1 MPAEGTLEPAFPTPT
16 AYGTRGLTP
25 ADAAFPINSGLVF
38 FSAERNG
45 RYEIYAAPV
54 NDPSAFANWKQLT
67 RGYSPARAPALSP
80 DGKQLAFQSRKDGNW
95 EIYILDLVSNKIT
108 RLTNQLAYDGAPTW
122 SPDGQ
127 QLAFESYRTGDL
139 DIWRINA
146 DGSGLINL
154 TPDEPAYDYAPMW
167 SPGGTRIAFT
177 SWAAGHK
184 QIFTISADGK
194 DLTNVSNSEYSD
206 EQPAWS
212 PDGRQLAFV
221 SNREA
226 CDLSLKATIDEPP
239 TAGSVAAGNCQRR
252 GVYVAAA
259 SGSTL
264 SNVRQLTFSGRDL
277 NPVWSADGKTIL
289 YLSPRPARQALFVV
303 SADGGLTHAVSDAPM
318 WINSAAWSSLDK
330 VGIGSAP
337 VDEPPLYVEKPIP
350 GDAGGGYPYN
360 FRGMREIYLA
370 PSWGIM
376 SSAVSTSFLALRDR
390 VKRDSGVDFLA
401 KLSDMT
407 RPIDYDCDNT
417 CDDLSWHKSGRAVD
431 TLLTLPFKGRETVML
446 VREDLFGEVYWHVY
460 LRTAA
465 QDGSQG
471 EPLKDAPWDIS
482 SEARS
487 RVAAGLGGI
496 EGPVEYGYFVDFTEL
511 ARNYGWGRISS
522 HDDDDFDWRNNREA
536 LEFWHFEKEDGLNW
550 WQAMREVYSE
560 KQMRELFDW
569 TTIVDVWEKDPFR
582 VFFHAV
588 PPAPSAWKWFALVPH
603 DE

>member
-1 MPAEGTLEPAFPTPT
+1 MEDSRAFRTD
-16 AYGTRGLTP
+16 A
-25 ADAAFPINSGLVF
+25 AAFPSSDHLVF

-45 RYEIYAAPV
+45 RYEIYAASI
-54 NDPSAFANWKQLT
+54 NDASAFANWKQLT

-80 DGKQLAFQSRKDGNW
+80 DGKQLAFQSRKEGNW

-122 SPDGQ
+122 SPDGK
-127 QLAFESYRTGDL
+127 QLAFESYRTDDL

-146 DGSGLINL
+146 DGTGLINL
-154 TPDEPAYDYAPMW
+154 TPDEPAYDYGPKW
-167 SPGGTRIAFT
+167 SPDGTRIAFT
-177 SWAAGHK
+177 SWAPGHK
-184 QIFTISADGK
+184 QVFTIDADGK
-194 DLTNVSNSEYSD
+194 NLTNISNSEFSD

-212 PDGRQLAFV
+212 PDGEQLAFV

-239 TAGSVAAGNCQRR
+239 TAGSVASGNCQRR
-252 GVYVAAA
+252 GVYVAAVN
-259 SGSTL
+259 GSAL
-264 SNVRQLTFSGRDL
+264 SSVRQLTFSGRDL
-277 NPVWSADGKTIL
+277 NPVWSTDGKTIL
-289 YLSPRPARQALFVV
+289 YISPRPTRQALFVV
-303 SADGGLTHAVSDAPM
+303 SADGGLTRAVSDAPM
-318 WINSAAWSSLDK
+318 WINSAAWSNLDQ
-330 VGIGSAP
+330 VGVGTSP

-350 GDAGGGYPYN
+350 GDGGDDYPYN

-390 VKRDSGVDFLA
+390 VKRDSGIDFLA

-431 TLLTLPFKGRETVML
+431 TLLTLPYKGRETVTL
-446 VREDLFGEVYWHVY
+446 VREDLFGEVFWHVY

-482 SEARS
+482 SDARS

-522 HDDDDFDWRNNREA
+522 HDDEDFDWRNNLEA
-536 LEFWHFEKEDGLNW
+536 LEFWHFEKKDGLNW

-560 KQMRELFDW
+560 NQMRELFDW
-569 TTIVDVWEKDPFR
+569 MTIVEVWEKDPFR
-582 VFFHAV
+582 PFFRAV